1 MSKKRKAEQSEALT
15 VARRELAPSFGVT
28 LMRGEN
34 GRVCLP
40 VKTELANDTA
50 AQEAVVVRV
59 LPQGVRREVLKQ
71 LQAEEERRSPAQWA
85 LIIAVLAVSLTIV
98 WRYFPVQ
105 PPMESLDTKMEIDT
119 TEIPRNS
126 EYYGLYVLSK
136 ERFESQKY
144 AKCADELAPK
154 IPELLDRR
162 SQLGETHD
170 RLLYYFFES
179 VRVGRVGSGTRRMAE
194 KYIDVFASLNHDEVK
209 WDIMRVK
216 LCAKEYLNV
225 ELLHSRLS
233 QGRYKHIW
241 QRKLSENELWINR
254 VRPLVES
261 IERQANAA
269 DSTEETL
276 ENLYQLKYS
285 LACLLTARW
294 MLEGGKGKS
303 VFPDDYGDPGVASRE
318 EAMRICRETE
328 DRYRPVGK
336 VKRELVEYLRLR
348 KFIAET
354 VMAQSKNINRY
365 YWNGETHSTNEA
377 LRMEVTMV
385 NTRLEKG
392 AGQ

>member
-71 LQAEEERRSPAQWA
+71 MQAEEERRSPAQWA

-209 WDIMRVK
+209 WDIMRIK

-261 IERQANAA
+261 IERQALAA

-354 VMAQSKNINRY
+354 VMAPSKNINRY

-377 LRMEVTMV
+377 LRMEIMQV

>member
-15 VARRELAPSFGVT
+15 VTQRELAPSFGVT

-105 PPMESLDTKMEIDT
+105 PPAESLETSLEIET
-119 TEIPRNS
+119 TDVPKNS

-144 AKCADELAPK
+144 AKCASELAPK

-162 SQLGETHD
+162 EQLGESHD

-179 VRVGRVGSGTRRMAE
+179 VRVGRVDTTTKRMAE

-209 WDIMRVK
+209 WDIMRIK

-241 QRKLSENELWINR
+241 QRKLSENESWIHR

-261 IERQANAA
+261 VERQASAA

-354 VMAQSKNINRY
+354 VLAQSKNINRY
-365 YWNGETHSTNEA
+365 YWDGDTRFSNDWLTREI
-377 LRMEVTMV
+377 MQV
-385 NTRLEKG
+385 NARLEKG

>member
-377 LRMEVTMV
+377 LRMEIMQV

>member
-336 VKRELVEYLRLR
+336 VKRDLVEYLRLR

-377 LRMEVTMV
+377 LRMEITMV

-392 AGQ
+392 VGQ

>member
-85 LIIAVLAVSLTIV
+85 LIIVVLAVSLTIV

-377 LRMEVTMV
+377 LRMEIMQV

>member
-1 MSKKRKAEQSEALT
+1 MSKKRKAEQGEALT

-105 PPMESLDTKMEIDT
+105 PPAESLETSLEIET
-119 TEIPRNS
+119 TDVPKNS

-144 AKCADELAPK
+144 AKCAAELAPK

-162 SQLGETHD
+162 DQLGESHD

-179 VRVGRVGSGTRRMAE
+179 VRVGRVDTTTKRMAE

-209 WDIMRVK
+209 WDIMRIK

-225 ELLHSRLS
+225 ELLHSRHS

-241 QRKLSENELWINR
+241 QRKLSENESWVHR

-261 IERQANAA
+261 VERQASAA

-354 VMAQSKNINRY
+354 VLAQSKNINRY
-365 YWNGETHSTNEA
+365 YWDGDTRFTNDWLTREI
-377 LRMEVTMV
+377 MQV
-385 NTRLEKG
+385 NARLEKG

>member
-1 MSKKRKAEQSEALT
+1 MSKKRKAVQSEALT
-15 VARRELAPSFGVT
+15 VAGHEPPPFAVT

-85 LIIAVLAVSLTIV
+85 LVVIVLAVSLTIV

-105 PPMESLDTKMEIDT
+105 PPAESLETSMEIDT
-119 TEIPRNS
+119 TDVPKNS

-144 AKCADELAPK
+144 AKCASELAPK

-162 SQLGETHD
+162 SQLGESHD

-179 VRVGRVGSGTRRMAE
+179 VRVGRVDTTTRRMAE

-225 ELLHSRLS
+225 ELLHSGLS
-233 QGRYKHIW
+233 RGRYKHIW
-241 QRKLSENELWINR
+241 QRKLSENESWIHR

-261 IERQANAA
+261 VERQASAT

-303 VFPDDYGDPGVASRE
+303 VFPDDYGDPGVSSRE

-365 YWNGETHSTNEA
+365 YWNGATYGVNEP
-377 LRMEVTMV
+377 LKREIMTV
-385 NTRLEKG
+385 NARLEKG
-392 AGQ
+392 VGQ

>member
-261 IERQANAA
+261 IERQANAT

-377 LRMEVTMV
+377 LRMEIMQV

-392 AGQ
+392 VGQ

>member
-1 MSKKRKAEQSEALT
+1 MSKKRKAVQSEALT
-15 VARRELAPSFGVT
+15 VAGHEPPPFAVT

-85 LIIAVLAVSLTIV
+85 LVVIVLAVSLTIV

-105 PPMESLDTKMEIDT
+105 PPAESLETSMEIDT
-119 TEIPRNS
+119 TDVPKNS

-144 AKCADELAPK
+144 AKCASELAPK

-162 SQLGETHD
+162 SQLGESHD

-179 VRVGRVGSGTRRMAE
+179 VRVGRVDTTTRRMAE

-225 ELLHSRLS
+225 ELLHSGLS
-233 QGRYKHIW
+233 RGHYKHIW
-241 QRKLSENELWINR
+241 QRKLSENESWIHR

-261 IERQANAA
+261 VERQASAT

-365 YWNGETHSTNEA
+365 YWNGATYGVNEP
-377 LRMEVTMV
+377 LKREIMTV
-385 NTRLEKG
+385 NARLEKG
-392 AGQ
+392 VGQ

>member
-1 MSKKRKAEQSEALT
+1 MSKKKKAEQSEALT
-15 VARRELAPSFGVT
+15 VTRRELVPSFGVT

-98 WRYFPVQ
+98 WRYFPIQ
-105 PPMESLDTKMEIDT
+105 PPLESLDTKMEIDT

-144 AKCADELAPK
+144 AKCASELAPK

-162 SQLGETHD
+162 EQLGESHD

-179 VRVGRVGSGTRRMAE
+179 VRVGRVDTTTKRMAE

-209 WDIMRVK
+209 WDIMRIK

-241 QRKLSENELWINR
+241 QRKLSENESWIHR

-261 IERQANAA
+261 VERQASAT

-303 VFPDDYGDPGVASRE
+303 VFPDDYGDPGV
-318 EAMRICRETE
+318 
-328 DRYRPVGK
+328 
-336 VKRELVEYLRLR
+336 
-348 KFIAET
+348 
-354 VMAQSKNINRY
+354 
-365 YWNGETHSTNEA
+365 
-377 LRMEVTMV
+377 
-385 NTRLEKG
+385 
-392 AGQ
+392 

>member
-1 MSKKRKAEQSEALT
+1 MSKKKKAEQSEALT
-15 VARRELAPSFGVT
+15 VTRRELVPSFGVT

-261 IERQANAA
+261 IERQANAT

-377 LRMEVTMV
+377 LRMEIMQV

>member
-1 MSKKRKAEQSEALT
+1 
-15 VARRELAPSFGVT
+15 
-28 LMRGEN
+28 
-34 GRVCLP
+34 
-40 VKTELANDTA
+40 
-50 AQEAVVVRV
+50 
-59 LPQGVRREVLKQ
+59 
-71 LQAEEERRSPAQWA
+71 
-85 LIIAVLAVSLTIV
+85 
-98 WRYFPVQ
+98 
-105 PPMESLDTKMEIDT
+105 
-119 TEIPRNS
+119 
-126 EYYGLYVLSK
+126 
-136 ERFESQKY
+136 
-144 AKCADELAPK
+144 
-154 IPELLDRR
+154 
-162 SQLGETHD
+162 
-170 RLLYYFFES
+170 
-179 VRVGRVGSGTRRMAE
+179 MAE

-377 LRMEVTMV
+377 LRMEIMQV

>member
-85 LIIAVLAVSLTIV
+85 LIIVVLAVSLTIV

-105 PPMESLDTKMEIDT
+105 PPMESLDTKMEIET

-136 ERFESQKY
+136 ERFEAQKY

-162 SQLGETHD
+162 SQLGESHD

-261 IERQANAA
+261 IERQANAT

-377 LRMEVTMV
+377 LRMEIMQV

>member
-105 PPMESLDTKMEIDT
+105 PPMESLDTKMEIET

-136 ERFESQKY
+136 ERFEAQKY

-162 SQLGETHD
+162 SQLGESHD

-261 IERQANAA
+261 IERQALAA

-377 LRMEVTMV
+377 LRMEIMQV